1 MASASV
7 RKAVFLG
14 SLYLTQTIPNGYL
27 KFLPVLMAERGDSMM
42 LISTVAL
49 FSIGEFL
56 KPLFGAFIDMNKVA
70 SPRARK
76 GLIVIIQLSMMA
88 TFLLAMCFEKPEL
101 IQLAA
106 LFSFCSLL
114 TAAHDTATDGL
125 AVQILKE
132 DEQAL
137 GGFGQYAGSKLGAL
151 IAGGITPML
160 VDTNHRLLCAGV
172 LLPMIVVLWCT
183 IQYDLSDFDSPITC
197 IVPEAAPVNNQNF
210 VLQSLAKCL
219 HSIPPW
225 REAIVYFSF
234 KFADHGLD
242 FLMSPMLVQ
251 AHISRATIVQTQL
264 LLSIGAAV
272 LGACVGSYICN
283 YIKSA
288 PKALAMCSALR
299 LVPNLMQ
306 LWLAYAPVSSYSI
319 SFIAAHAV
327 LENIT
332 GSAATGAAFVVLL
345 QQSDPA
351 NPACSYAVLNTI
363 AVIGSMVGQFSFGQL
378 SHFGGFR
385 VACVVGVLLNAIF
398 PILSLAFLAQKK
410 AEKRE

>member
-1 MASASV
+1 
-7 RKAVFLG
+7 
-14 SLYLTQTIPNGYL
+14 
-27 KFLPVLMAERGDSMM
+27 
-42 LISTVAL
+42 
-49 FSIGEFL
+49 
-56 KPLFGAFIDMNKVA
+56 
-70 SPRARK
+70 
-76 GLIVIIQLSMMA
+76 MMA

-101 IQLAA
+101 IQLAV
-106 LFSFCSLL
+106 LFSFCSILP
-114 TAAHDTATDGL
+114 AAHDTATDGL

-137 GGFGQYAGSKLGAL
+137 GGFGQYAGSMLGAL
-151 IAGGITPML
+151 IAGGIIPML
-160 VDTNHRLLCAGV
+160 VGTNHRLLCAGV
-172 LLPMIVVLWCT
+172 LLPMTVVLWYT
-183 IQYDLSDFDSPITC
+183 VQYDLPDFNPL
-197 IVPEAAPVNNQNF
+197 VVAPAAAPPVNNQNF
-210 VLQSLAKCL
+210 VLQSLTQCL
-219 HSIPPW
+219 HSIPAW
-225 REAIVYFSF
+225 REALVYFAF

-251 AHISRATIVQTQL
+251 AHISRDTIVQTQF

-288 PKALAMCSALR
+288 PNALAICSALR
-299 LVPNLMQ
+299 LIPNLMQ
-306 LWLAYAPVSSYSI
+306 LWLAYAPLTSYSI

-327 LENIT
+327 LENVA

-363 AVIGSMVGQFSFGQL
+363 AVIGSMVGKFSFGQL

-385 VACVVGVLLNAIF
+385 AACVVGVLLNAMF
-398 PILSLAFLAQKK
+398 PILSLTFVAPQKK
-410 AEKRE
+410 TEKRE

>member
-1 MASASV
+1 
-7 RKAVFLG
+7 
-14 SLYLTQTIPNGYL
+14 
-27 KFLPVLMAERGDSMM
+27 M

-49 FSIGEFL
+49 FSVGEFL
-56 KPLFGAFIDMNKVA
+56 KPLFGAFIDLDKAA
-70 SPRARK
+70 SPQARK
-76 GLIVIIQLSMMA
+76 ELIVIMQLSMMA

-101 IQLAA
+101 IQLAV
-106 LFSFCSLL
+106 LFSFCSIL

-151 IAGGITPML
+151 IAGGIIPML
-160 VDTNHRLLCAGV
+160 VGTNHRLLCAGV
-172 LLPMIVVLWCT
+172 LLPMTVVLWYT
-183 IQYDLSDFDSPITC
+183 VQYDLPDFNPLVVAPD
-197 IVPEAAPVNNQNF
+197 AAPPVNNQNF
-210 VLQSLAKCL
+210 VLQSLTQCL
-219 HSIPPW
+219 HSIPAW
-225 REAIVYFSF
+225 REALVYFTF

-251 AHISRATIVQTQL
+251 AHISRATIVQTQF
-264 LLSIGAAV
+264 LLSIAAAV

-288 PKALAMCSALR
+288 PKALAICSALR

-306 LWLAYAPVSSYSI
+306 LWLAYAPLTSYSI
-319 SFIAAHAV
+319 SFIATHAV
-327 LENIT
+327 LENVA

-363 AVIGSMVGQFSFGQL
+363 AVIGSMVGKFSFGQL
-378 SHFGGFR
+378 GHFGGFR
-385 VACVVGVLLNAIF
+385 AACVVGVLLNAMF
-398 PILSLAFLAQKK
+398 PILSLTFLAPQKK
-410 AEKRE
+410 TEKCD

>member
-1 MASASV
+1 MISASV
-7 RKAVFLG
+7 RKAVLLG

-49 FSIGEFL
+49 FSVGEFL
-56 KPLFGAFIDMNKVA
+56 KPLFGAFIDMNKAA

-76 GLIVIIQLSMMA
+76 GLIVIIQSLMIA

-101 IQLAA
+101 MQLAA

-125 AVQILKE
+125 AVQILE
-132 DEQAL
+132 EGEQAL

-151 IAGGITPML
+151 IAGGIIPML
-160 VDTNHRLLCAGV
+160 VVQYQLPDFHPPAVAVAG
-172 LLPMIVVLWCT
+172 
-183 IQYDLSDFDSPITC
+183 
-197 IVPEAAPVNNQNF
+197 APKATPANNQHF
-210 VLQSLAKCL
+210 VLQSLTKCL
-219 HSIPPW
+219 HSIPAW
-225 REAIVYFSF
+225 REALVYFTF

-251 AHISRATIVQTQL
+251 AHISRATIVQTQF

-288 PKALAMCSALR
+288 PKALAICSALR
-299 LVPNLMQ
+299 LVPNVMQ
-306 LWLAYAPVSSYSI
+306 LWLAYAPISSYSI

-327 LENIT
+327 LENVA
-332 GSAATGAAFVVLL
+332 GSATTGAAFVVLL

-385 VACVVGVLLNAIF
+385 TACVVGVLLNAIF
-398 PILSLAFLAQKK
+398 PILSLTFLAPKK

>member
-1 MASASV
+1 
-7 RKAVFLG
+7 
-14 SLYLTQTIPNGYL
+14 
-27 KFLPVLMAERGDSMM
+27 MM
-42 LISTVAL
+42 LISMVAL
-49 FSIGEFL
+49 FSVGEFL
-56 KPLFGAFIDMNKVA
+56 KPLFGAFIDMNKKT

-76 GLIVIIQLSMMA
+76 GLIVVIQSCMIA

-114 TAAHDTATDGL
+114 TAAHDAATDGL
-125 AVQILKE
+125 AVQILEE

-151 IAGGITPML
+151 IAGGILPIL
-160 VDTNHRLLCAGV
+160 VGTKHRLLCAGV
-172 LLPMIVVLWCT
+172 LLPMTVVLWCT
-183 IQYDLSDFDSPITC
+183 VQYDLPDVNQSTAAPTA
-197 IVPEAAPVNNQNF
+197 VAPEAAPVKEPNF
-210 VLQSLAKCL
+210 VRQCLVKCLQS
-219 HSIPPW
+219 IPAW
-225 REAIVYFSF
+225 RVALVYFTF

-251 AHISRATIVQTQL
+251 AHISRATIVQTQFF
-264 LLSIGAAV
+264 LSIGAAV

-288 PKALAMCSALR
+288 PKALAICSALR

-306 LWLAYAPVSSYSI
+306 LWLAYAPVSAYSI
-319 SFIAAHAV
+319 PFIAAHAV
-327 LENIT
+327 LENVA
-332 GSAATGAAFVVLL
+332 GSAATGAAFMVLL

-351 NPACSYAVLNTI
+351 NPACSYAMLNTI
-363 AVIGSMVGQFSFGQL
+363 AVLGSMAGQFSFGQL

-385 VACVVGVLLNAIF
+385 AACVVGVLLNAMF
-398 PILSLAFLAQKK
+398 PILSLTFLTQKK
-410 AEKRE
+410 AAEKRE